1 MEESIPVT
9 TAEKCYESHLRGSR
23 MYYNRNKEKISTRMK
38 EWYIVNKETL
48 REYKRQYY
56 VRRKEKMNSVNV
68 TNRIA

>member
-1 MEESIPVT
+1 
-9 TAEKCYESHLRGSR
+9 

-68 TNRIA
+68 ENLIA